1 VSEFLVSVVI
11 PVYNAEKFVE
21 RAIKSALAQAEVAEV
36 IVVDDG
42 FGDGAFD
49 ICAHMA
55 AIEPK
60 VKHIWHENRANHGAG
75 AARNLGILHASY
87 PYIAFLDA
95 DDYYLPNR
103 FKHTKA
109 TFLNAPVI
117 PPKNSHI

>member
-1 VSEFLVSVVI
+1 MSEFLVSVVI